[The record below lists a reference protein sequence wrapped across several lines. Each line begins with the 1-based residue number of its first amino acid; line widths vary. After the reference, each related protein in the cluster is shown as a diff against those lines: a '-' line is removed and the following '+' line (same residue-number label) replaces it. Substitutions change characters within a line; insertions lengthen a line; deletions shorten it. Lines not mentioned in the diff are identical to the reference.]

1 MCTVDRKMECNEY
14 QEEREELEKEIIRAI
29 GRDKWE
35 RAKENENKGIEII
48 LGIEEEGKNCIQGT
62 KKYLRKMWGK
72 RKRKEEK
79 WTEKKEEHTY
89 CKKQEQI

>member
-1 MCTVDRKMECNEY
+1 MECNEY

-62 KKYLRKMWGK
+62 KKYLGKMWGK